1 MNTKKNTTQKKT
13 TVAMLAA
20 TALAAL
26 GFGLAAPAMA
36 APVVT
41 QTGGAPLDCSVH
53 VNYQGSDVD
62 VNWC

>member
-1 MNTKKNTTQKKT
+1 MKNAIKKST
-13 TVAMLAA
+13 LAVYSA

-26 GFGLAAPAMA
+26 TIGLAAPAMA
-36 APVVT
+36 APAVT
-41 QTGGAPLDCSVH
+41 QYGGVPQDCSVH